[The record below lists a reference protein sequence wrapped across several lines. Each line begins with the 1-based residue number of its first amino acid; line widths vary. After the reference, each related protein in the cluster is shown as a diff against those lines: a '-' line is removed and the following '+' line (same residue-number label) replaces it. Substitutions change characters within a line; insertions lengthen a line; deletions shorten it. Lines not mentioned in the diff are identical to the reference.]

1 MRRDVLLLLCSIYLF
16 PALAQAD
23 IGFAMGGMHATD
35 MAMETADVVLMN
47 DDLRRIPE
55 VVDLSQRAHSVLW
68 QNISLALGIKL
79 AFFILAVSGNASMW
93 LAVLA
98 DMGVSLLVVANGLRL
113 RHWGNRPENA

>member
-1 MRRDVLLLLCSIYLF
+1 
-16 PALAQAD
+16 
-23 IGFAMGGMHATD
+23 

-55 VVDLSQRAHSVLW
+55 VVDLSRRSHSVLW
-68 QNISLALGIKL
+68 QNIGLALGIKL
-79 AFFILAVSGNASMW
+79 AFFGLAVSGNASMW

-113 RHWGNRPENA
+113 RHWKA